1 MSFRCCARKQEPYTK
16 QWNKHTLTLLQN
28 LEERGRKDVWSVRNR
43 SFVRS
48 FVCVCDSEAIENT
61 VIWLLL
67 MTASAAANYIA
78 WVDLYEDSE
87 YNPS

>member
-1 MSFRCCARKQEPYTK
+1 MVSKK
-16 QWNKHTLTLLQN
+16 
-28 LEERGRKDVWSVRNR
+28 

-48 FVCVCDSEAIENT
+48 FVCVCDSKAIENT

-67 MTASAAANYIA
+67 MTASAEANYIA